1 LKRPFII
8 NFKNYAEISGEKTLA
23 LANIIQ
29 SVSKN
34 HAVEIVLAP
43 PQPCLALVI
52 QNVSLPVICQ
62 HLDVGEFGQT
72 TGFFIA
78 QMAKSFGAHGS
89 LINHSEH
96 KLPLEI
102 VAEIV
107 QILHRL
113 DMTSIVCAQTVE
125 EVAKIAEFSPDFIAI
140 EPPEL
145 IGSGKAVSKE
155 NPTIIT
161 NSISAAKDHSRS
173 TKLICGAGITDKS
186 DVAAAIHL
194 GAEGILVSSGVI
206 KAQSWYDKI
215 SELVSPMAVI

>member
-8 NFKNYAEISGEKTLA
+8 NFKNYAEVSGEKSIA
-23 LANIIQ
+23 LAKTIQ

-34 HAVEIVLAP
+34 HDIEIVLAP

-52 QNVSLPVICQ
+52 QNVRLPVICQ

-78 QMAKSFGAHGS
+78 EMAKSYGAQGS

-96 KLPLEI
+96 KLPAET
-102 VAEIV
+102 VANLV
-107 QILHRL
+107 QILRRL
-113 DMTSIVCAQTVE
+113 DMISIVCAQTVD
-125 EVAKIAEFSPDFIAI
+125 EVAMLAEFSPDFIAI

-161 NSISAAKDHSRS
+161 NSISAAEDHSRS
-173 TKLICGAGITDKS
+173 TKIICGAGITDKS
-186 DVAAAIHL
+186 DVAAAIDL

-215 SELVSPMAVI
+215 SQLVGPMSMD

>member
-8 NFKNYAEISGEKTLA
+8 NFKNYAEVSGEKSIA
-23 LANIIQ
+23 LAKTIQ

-34 HAVEIVLAP
+34 HSIEIVLAP
-43 PQPCLALVI
+43 PQPCLALVT
-52 QNVSLPVICQ
+52 QNVPLPVICQ

-78 QMAKSFGAHGS
+78 EMAKSYGAQGS

-96 KLPLEI
+96 KLPAET
-102 VAEIV
+102 VANLV
-107 QILHRL
+107 QILRRL
-113 DMTSIVCAQTVE
+113 DMISIVCAQTVE
-125 EVAKIAEFSPDFIAI
+125 EVAMLAEFSPDFIAI

-161 NSISAAKDHSRS
+161 NSISAAEDHSRT
-173 TKLICGAGITDKS
+173 TKVICGAGITDKS
-186 DVAAAIHL
+186 DVAAAIDL

-215 SELVSPMAVI
+215 SELVGPMSMD

>member
-8 NFKNYAEISGEKTLA
+8 NFKNYAEVSGEKSIA
-23 LANIIQ
+23 LAKTIQ

-34 HAVEIVLAP
+34 HGIEIVLAP
-43 PQPCLALVI
+43 PQPCLALVT
-52 QNVSLPVICQ
+52 QNVTLPVICQ

-78 QMAKSFGAHGS
+78 EMAKSYGAQGS

-96 KLPLEI
+96 KLPAET
-102 VAEIV
+102 VANLV
-107 QILHRL
+107 QILRRL
-113 DMTSIVCAQTVE
+113 DMISIVCAQTVE
-125 EVAKIAEFSPDFIAI
+125 EVAMLAEFSPDFIAI

-161 NSISAAKDHSRS
+161 NSISAAEDHSRT
-173 TKLICGAGITDKS
+173 TKVICGAGITDKS
-186 DVAAAIHL
+186 DVAAAIDL

-215 SELVSPMAVI
+215 SELVGPMSID

>member
-1 LKRPFII
+1 MKRPFII
-8 NFKNYAEISGEKTLA
+8 NFKNYAEVSGEKSIA
-23 LANIIQ
+23 LAKTIQ

-34 HAVEIVLAP
+34 RGIEIVLAP
-43 PQPCLALVI
+43 PQPCLALVT
-52 QNVSLPVICQ
+52 QNVTLPVICQ

-78 QMAKSFGAHGS
+78 EMAKSYGAQGS

-96 KLPLEI
+96 KLPAET
-102 VAEIV
+102 VANLV
-107 QILHRL
+107 QILRRL
-113 DMTSIVCAQTVE
+113 DMISIVCAQTVE
-125 EVAKIAEFSPDFIAI
+125 EVAMLAEFSPDFIAI

-155 NPTIIT
+155 NPAIIT
-161 NSISAAKDHSRS
+161 NSISAAEDHSRT
-173 TKLICGAGITDKS
+173 TKVICGAGITDKS
-186 DVAAAIHL
+186 DVAAAIDL

-215 SELVSPMAVI
+215 SELVGPMSMD

>member
-1 LKRPFII
+1 MKRPFII
-8 NFKNYAEISGEKTLA
+8 NFKNYAEVSGEKSIA
-23 LANIIQ
+23 LAKTIQ

-34 HAVEIVLAP
+34 RGIEIVLAP
-43 PQPCLALVI
+43 PQPCLALVT
-52 QNVSLPVICQ
+52 QNVTLPVICQ

-78 QMAKSFGAHGS
+78 EMAKSYGAQGS

-96 KLPLEI
+96 KLPAET
-102 VAEIV
+102 VANLV
-107 QILHRL
+107 QILRRL
-113 DMTSIVCAQTVE
+113 DMISIVCAQTVE
-125 EVAKIAEFSPDFIAI
+125 EVAMMAEFSPDFIAI

-161 NSISAAKDHSRS
+161 NSISAAEDHSRT
-173 TKLICGAGITDKS
+173 TKVICGAGITDES
-186 DVAAAIHL
+186 DVAAAIDL

-215 SELVSPMAVI
+215 SDLVGPMSMD

>member
-1 LKRPFII
+1 MNRPFII
-8 NFKNYAEISGEKTLA
+8 NFKNYAEISGEKTTA
-23 LANIIQ
+23 LAKTIQ
-29 SVSKN
+29 SVSEN
-34 HAVEIVLAP
+34 HAIEIILAP

-52 QNVSLPVICQ
+52 QNVNLPVICQ

-78 QMAKSFGAHGS
+78 EMAKSYGAQGS

-96 KLPLEI
+96 KLAPQT
-102 VAEIV
+102 VADLV

-113 DMTSIVCAQTVE
+113 DMTSVVCAQTVG
-125 EVAKIAEFSPDFIAI
+125 EVAQMAEFSPDFIAI

-155 NPTIIT
+155 NPAIIT
-161 NSISAAKDHSRS
+161 NSISAAKEHSHT
-173 TKLICGAGITDKS
+173 TKVICGAGITDKS
-186 DVAAAIHL
+186 DVAAAKHL
-194 GAEGILVSSGVI
+194 GAEGILVSSGII

-215 SELVSPMAVI
+215 SDLVGTWM